1 MNFSVVHVICDDVIF
16 LPNPNKEKQIP
27 FWVNRWVVLIN
38 VIEVTKFNVSLHK
51 HVQSANSMLQCPF
64 ISTIV
69 FKDPDW
75 KFGHIVTM
83 NSTYTQVTL
92 SLMDGGW
99 RTTRA
104 RNFPPCLSLHI
115 HNKYQRGKPRVPH
128 NVQTTVN
135 IHSFWWSHFFKS
147 LNCHTSIRYPFR
159 FLTDPCYSFRW
170 VDVHI
175 PAPIKLL
182 LFNIFN
188 HMEVRGGFLI
198 EPQSSLT
205 NRMDVRWHFLE
216 LLGCWIGD
224 DIAVWSI
231 SPSTLA

>member
-1 MNFSVVHVICDDVIF
+1 
-16 LPNPNKEKQIP
+16 
-27 FWVNRWVVLIN
+27 
-38 VIEVTKFNVSLHK
+38 
-51 HVQSANSMLQCPF
+51 MLQCLF

-69 FKDPDW
+69 SKDLDW
-75 KFGHIVTM
+75 KFGHIATM

-99 RTTRA
+99 RTMQH

-115 HNKYQRGKPRVPH
+115 HNKYMRVKPRVPH
-128 NVQTTVN
+128 NVQTIVK
-135 IHSFWWSHFFKS
+135 IHSFWWSHIFWS
-147 LNCHTSIRYPFR
+147 LNCHTSIPTPFR
-159 FLTDPCYSFRW
+159 FLIDPCCSFRW
-170 VDVHI
+170 VDVHTHALI
-175 PAPIKLL
+175 IQL
-182 LFNIFN
+182 LFYIFN
-188 HMEVRGGFLI
+188 HMEVRGGFRI

-205 NRMDVRWHFLE
+205 NRMDARRQFLE